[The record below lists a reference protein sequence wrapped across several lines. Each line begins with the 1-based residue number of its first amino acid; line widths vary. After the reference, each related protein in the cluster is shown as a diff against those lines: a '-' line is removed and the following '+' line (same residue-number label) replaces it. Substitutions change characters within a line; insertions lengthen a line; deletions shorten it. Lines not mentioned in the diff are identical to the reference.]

1 MSNIVLIEN
10 GQAVTSSLTIADGVG
25 NPHAS
30 VIRLIRDNLE
40 DLQEFGLVG
49 FQIQPRP
56 AGQHGGG
63 DVEYALLNEQQA
75 TLLMTYM
82 RNNPVVREFKKRLV
96 KAFYE
101 MAQQLRHRPG
111 PEMTRLEILQMA
123 IASEERALQLEA
135 KATEDAPKVAFHDQV
150 AACDDFIGIRETAQ
164 VLGTGRSRLMA
175 KLRTLGWIDKWNVP
189 YQRSIDQGLMQSKVG
204 QFDHPEYGLKKSITP
219 MITGKGLARLQKILR
234 EEAAAA

>member
-30 VIRLIRDNLE
+30 VIRLIRDNME
-40 DLQEFGLVG
+40 DLQEFGLLDFKSESTG
-49 FQIQPRP
+49 GRP
-56 AGQHGGG
+56 T
-63 DVEYALLNEQQA
+63 EYALLNEQQA

-101 MAQQLRHRPG
+101 MVRQLRHRPG

-123 IASEERALQLEA
+123 IASEERAMQLEA
-135 KATEDAPKVAFHDQV
+135 KAAEDAPKVAFHDQV
-150 AACDDFIGIRETAQ
+150 AACDDFIGIREAAQ

-219 MITGKGLARLQKILR
+219 MITGKGLAKLQKILR
-234 EEAAAA
+234 EEAAVA